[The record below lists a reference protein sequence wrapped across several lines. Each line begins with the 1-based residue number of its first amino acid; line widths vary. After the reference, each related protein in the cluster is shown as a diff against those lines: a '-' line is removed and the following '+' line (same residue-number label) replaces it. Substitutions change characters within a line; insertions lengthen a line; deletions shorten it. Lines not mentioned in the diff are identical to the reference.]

1 METLKTKLKYLVIN
15 YIKYDGITATF
26 AVVVILGIYISQRKT
41 ENIIDWTIFSSIVV
55 TLALAI
61 LSSVVKKILMN
72 HLEDSNKLTEDYDAL
87 TRKYMGEMVAYDNSC
102 VKQEN
107 KKKIESKHVKV
118 TIPVIQVCELSGH
131 TICIRDTK
139 KEYELPELIQS
150 HFDEIFTAHS
160 TSDVFNQVNIRV
172 DDWKES
178 NGDFVI
184 CTSRTTFFNSL
195 VTNRAMDY
203 KWSNGVCVR
212 DMLECGPQLHTL
224 KESLLSN
231 HLGFNG
237 FIESVDNYILFV
249 KRKSTM
255 SLGKRLYE
263 SSVGASLGTKD
274 ALNEYGIFTTEG
286 LQKGILKALKDEL
299 EISGL
304 AIDNFSLEKNMISA
318 YRELVE
324 GGKPQLL
331 FYVHSSW
338 TKAFIE
344 KNYAQKKHLSQL
356 IWWMKVRKTFL
367 WIPKSELKY
376 IGILPDGIIYRGKK
390 YRMMPTVTASVVMLM
405 KYLGKK

>member
-118 TIPVIQVCELSGH
+118 TIPVIQVCELSGN

-160 TSDVFNQVNIRV
+160 TSDVFNQVNIR
-172 DDWKES
+172 
-178 NGDFVI
+178 
-184 CTSRTTFFNSL
+184 
-195 VTNRAMDY
+195 
-203 KWSNGVCVR
+203 
-212 DMLECGPQLHTL
+212 
-224 KESLLSN
+224 
-231 HLGFNG
+231 
-237 FIESVDNYILFV
+237 VDNYILFV

-286 LQKGILKALKDEL
+286 LQKGILKHLKMN
-299 EISGL
+299 S
-304 AIDNFSLEKNMISA
+304 K
-318 YRELVE
+318 
-324 GGKPQLL
+324 
-331 FYVHSSW
+331 
-338 TKAFIE
+338 
-344 KNYAQKKHLSQL
+344 
-356 IWWMKVRKTFL
+356 FL
-367 WIPKSELKY
+367 GWRSTIFL
-376 IGILPDGIIYRGKK
+376 
-390 YRMMPTVTASVVMLM
+390 
-405 KYLGKK
+405 